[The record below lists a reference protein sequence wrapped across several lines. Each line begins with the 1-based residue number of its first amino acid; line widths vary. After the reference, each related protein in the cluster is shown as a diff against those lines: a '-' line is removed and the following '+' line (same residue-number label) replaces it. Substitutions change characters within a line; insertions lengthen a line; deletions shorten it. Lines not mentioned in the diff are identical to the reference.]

1 MHEINFDS
9 KPSKLQVI
17 KAIKDSIQQG
27 YTQIALFW
35 GENWIELEYSFNA
48 RSWIG
53 QGWIKN
59 LGGDDIANELNK
71 QQKRG

>member
-1 MHEINFDS
+1 MQEINFIS

-27 YTQIALFW
+27 YTQIVLFW

-59 LGGDDIANELNK
+59 LGGDDIANELNQ